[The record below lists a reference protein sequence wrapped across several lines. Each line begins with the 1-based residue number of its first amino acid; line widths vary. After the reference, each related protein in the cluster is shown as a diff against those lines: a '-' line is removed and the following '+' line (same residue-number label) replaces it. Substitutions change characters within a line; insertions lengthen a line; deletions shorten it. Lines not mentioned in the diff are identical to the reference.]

1 MQLFIK
7 ERENK
12 YMNKKTLIGITIAIL
27 VIAVGGIIVTSKTG
41 KNPVVSSTTTG
52 NKKVYC
58 GSDGK
63 LTDTQSIQSHRSY
76 CEQMTSNQAAY
87 QPNTSS
93 VYSFKIIDDQGNVVK
108 DFDTVH
114 EKLMHFIV
122 VRKDL
127 ANFQHVHPEFNA
139 TTGEFTLSN
148 LNFPSDGPYRLFADF
163 TPSASQLAVTA
174 SEDLQVGNIANYQ
187 PQTIGNTANSKTFD
201 GYQFTLTSNPVKPA
215 TGSEN
220 ILTFDIKQDGKAIKD
235 LEKYLGAL
243 GHSVILSE
251 GDLQFIHAHPIE
263 DPAKPQTG
271 KVNFAVDFPE
281 AGTYKVFTQFQRN
294 GKVITTD
301 FVVKVVEGSA
311 TGLPQSG
318 STTHGGAMMH

>member
-1 MQLFIK
+1 
-7 ERENK
+7 
-12 YMNKKTLIGITIAIL
+12 MNKKTLIGVIIATV
-27 VIAVGGIIVTSKTG
+27 VIVVGGIIGTSKTA
-41 KNPVVSSTTTG
+41 KNPVITSTTPLDK
-52 NKKVYC
+52 NAYC

-63 LTDTQSIQSHRSY
+63 LTATQSIQSHRSY
-76 CEQMTSNQAAY
+76 CEVMTSNQQSY
-87 QPNTSS
+87 QANIPSI
-93 VYSFKIIDDQGNVVK
+93 YSFKIIDDQGNVVK

-122 VRKDL
+122 VREDL

-139 TTGEFTLSN
+139 TTGELTLSN

-163 TPSASQLAVTA
+163 TPRASQMGPDAMKLAVTA
-174 SEDLQVGNIANYQ
+174 SHDLQVGNSANYK
-187 PQTIGNTANSKTFD
+187 PQMIGETTNSKTFE
-201 GYQFTLTSNPVKPA
+201 GYQFTLTSNPAKLA

-220 ILTFDIKQDGKAIKD
+220 ILTFDITQDGKVIKD

-251 GDLQFIHAHPIE
+251 GELQFIHAHPIE
-263 DPAKPQTG
+263 DPVKSQSG

-294 GKVITTD
+294 GKIITTD
-301 FVVKVVEGSA
+301 FTVTVVEGPAASA
-311 TGLPQSG
+311 PQSR
-318 STTHGGAMMH
+318 STTHGGIITH

>member
-1 MQLFIK
+1 
-7 ERENK
+7 
-12 YMNKKTLIGITIAIL
+12 MNKKILIGITLAAL
-27 VIAVGGIIVTSKTG
+27 VVIVVGGIIATSKTA
-41 KNPVVSSTTTG
+41 KNTAITSTITEDT
-52 NKKVYC
+52 KSYC
-58 GSDGK
+58 GSDGA
-63 LTDTQSIQSHRSY
+63 LTATQPIQSHRSY
-76 CEQMTSNQAAY
+76 CEVTTSNQQSY
-87 QPNTSS
+87 QANTPSI
-93 VYSFKIIDDQGNVVK
+93 YSFKIIDDQGHVVK

-127 ANFQHVHPEFNA
+127 AHFQHVHPEFNA

-163 TPSASQLAVTA
+163 TPRASQTGPDSMKLAVTA
-174 SEDLQVGNIANYQ
+174 SHDLQVGNMAKYQ
-187 PQTIGNTANSKTFD
+187 SQTIGETTPSKTFE
-201 GYQFTLTSNPVKPA
+201 GYQFTLTSNPLKLA
-215 TGSEN
+215 TRSEN
-220 ILTFDIKQDGKAIKD
+220 KLTFNITQDGKPIKD

-263 DPAKPQTG
+263 DPAKPQSG
-271 KVNFAVDFPE
+271 KVNFVVDFPE

-301 FVVKVVEGSA
+301 FVVTVVEGSG
-311 TGLPQSG
+311 TSMPQSE
-318 STTHGGAMMH
+318 STMHGGAMMH